1 MTVVADFLGTGWRF
15 PIHVNGRGGLSFV
28 SGEQS
33 IAEAIWIILST
44 PLNSR
49 VMEPRFGCGIH
60 SYVFAPNNANTLA
73 TVAQEV
79 QRALLRFE
87 PRIDVIDVRVETHPE
102 TPTTL
107 LVHVDYRIRAN
118 NAFHNL
124 VYPFF
129 INEGRA

>member
-1 MTVVADFLGTGWRF
+1 MTTCG
-15 PIHVNGRGGLSFV
+15 GRRSK
-28 SGEQS
+28 
-33 IAEAIWIILST
+33 IWIILST

-60 SYVFAPNNANTLA
+60 GYVFAPNNANTLA